1 MSEYENQEQACLE
14 LQKKAQAYDELCD
27 LFSIGSEARK
37 KPSVLISNIKN
48 TKEHSEK
55 LLAVERTYFSSNDS
69 DTTDEDYDNSQT
81 KPSAWGDSTEE
92 YVENIGLVIKERYS
106 HSIEDSDKI
115 KVTPAQMSVIS
126 MLVCSLIA
134 KNLREKTPKNTEA
147 IKNLSERFNRL
158 FDVIGN

>member
-1 MSEYENQEQACLE
+1 MNQYEKKENDCLD
-14 LQKKAQAYDELCD
+14 LQNKAQAYEQLCD

-37 KPSVLISNIKN
+37 NPAVLISNIKN
-48 TKEHSEK
+48 TKDHSEK
-55 LLAVERTYFSSNDS
+55 LLAVERTYFSIDDS
-69 DTTDEDYDNSQT
+69 DTNDEDYDNSQT

-106 HSIEDSDKI
+106 HSIEDSDKV
-115 KVTPAQMSVIS
+115 KVTPAQMNVIS

-147 IKNLSERFNRL
+147 IKKLSERFNRL